1 MDFANELEEKIK
13 EGIRGKVEDN
23 GYFEKIA
30 KKVVDN
36 LQVKINNIHVRFE
49 HHDKM
54 RYAHL
59 LKRSSFSRDGF
70 IQILALSKLRVF
82 YIAFCTMYV

>member
-1 MDFANELEEKIK
+1 MFEEKEFLSRHGKLMDFANELEEKIK

-49 HHDKM
+49 QHDKM
-54 RYAHL
+54 RY
-59 LKRSSFSRDGF
+59 
-70 IQILALSKLRVF
+70 
-82 YIAFCTMYV
+82 